1 VQGPRLSLRAIAYCV
16 LLLVPV
22 ASATW
27 ALAEL
32 ASSRTIS
39 SADSRIDATL
49 RAVVG
54 EYTDVT
60 RDARARARTLARSRT
75 VQRALARRDRA
86 ALRRL
91 RENYPQVSF
100 HSSAAGVSRPQAGQ
114 AVQVVLGG
122 RRIGEVVVPV
132 PLDRSLVERLRRG
145 AVVPPGDVLVLTTR
159 AGLVADPPLITGRPD
174 LRAGRPADVENGDTT
189 YRGLEAR
196 IEDGAAPVRL
206 AVLRPKGPI
215 AAESGE
221 TRQRVLYAGLG
232 AFFAIAIIAYAAAPV
247 IGRSRITRE
256 SRAQAARILA
266 QVRDGVVLVDD
277 DGVIRSWNQGAERIT
292 GVREAHARGRP
303 VADALPGFAELLSEV
318 PVAMR
323 PDESAQ
329 VVTVPLSLGER
340 ELWLSI
346 SAVGSEDG
354 VVYAFRD
361 LTDQHKLEQMRSEF
375 VATVSHEL
383 RTPLASI
390 YGAAMTLRARIRG
403 DDLQRQLIAIVSGE
417 AERLAQIVDEILLA
431 SELTSGE
438 LALRLERVDAARVAR
453 RAVEAARARLPDNV
467 SLEFVEPPSLPDVS
481 ADENKARQ
489 VLANLIDNAVKY
501 SPSGGRIELRLE
513 RVNGYV
519 AFAVADEG
527 LGIPLA
533 EQEQIFEKFYRLDP
547 HMTRGVGG
555 TGLGLYICR
564 ELAERMG
571 GNVRVSSRPGA
582 GSTFFFELPVF
593 KSPAVLGAAG

>member
-32 ASSRTIS
+32 ASSRAVS
-39 SADSRIDATL
+39 SADSRLDATL

-54 EYTDVT
+54 EYADVT

-75 VQRALARRDRA
+75 VQRALVRRDRA

-91 RENYPQVSF
+91 HENYPQVSF
-100 HSSAAGVSRPQAGQ
+100 RSSVAGVSRPQAGQ

-132 PLDRSLVERLRRG
+132 RLDRSLVEQLRRG

-159 AGLVADPPLITGRPD
+159 ARMVADPPLITGRPD

-196 IEDGAAPVRL
+196 IEDGVSPVRL

-215 AAESGE
+215 VAEAGE

-292 GVREAHARGRP
+292 GVREVHARGRP
-303 VADALPGFAELLSEV
+303 VADALPSFAELLSEV

-346 SAVGSEDG
+346 SAVGSEEG

-390 YGAAMTLRARIRG
+390 YGAAMTLRARMRG
-403 DDLQRQLIAIVSGE
+403 DDLQRQLIGIVSGE

-467 SLEFVEPPSLPDVS
+467 SLEFVEPPSLPPVS

-593 KSPAVLGAAG
+593 KSPVVLGAAG